1 MKPIKLVKQTK
12 SVDRNLLV
20 LVLSLIFFGLIAIAD
35 ASAPQA
41 LNAFN
46 DKFYFLKQ
54 QLVWVGIAVVV
65 LFITSKIHYS
75 FWEKIATP
83 LFFITLGFLFLVL
96 LPNFSISALGA
107 RRWISI
113 GSINFQP
120 SELIK
125 LSICIF
131 LAKVASK
138 HKGAFSY
145 FLPVIAVT
153 ALIMLQPD
161 LGTTLVVAI
170 ITLSQIFIS
179 DVKPLYIFGS
189 LVAGAIGTMGL
200 ILISPYRKERLLTFF
215 EISRDPLGKS
225 YHIRQVLLGLGSG
238 GIFGVGLGASRQKYL
253 FLPESS
259 TDSIF
264 AVIAEELGFIGSVGI
279 ILLFGYFVFKGF
291 KVAREAPDKFSQ
303 VLATGITAW
312 IGGQAFLNIAS
323 MAALVPL
330 TGIPLPFISYGGSSL
345 VMVTAACGILLGI
358 SKCGVHISRY
368 STQTSIHNAVVRKNV
383 KKIKRRN

>member
-1 MKPIKLVKQTK
+1 M
-12 SVDRNLLV
+12 
-20 LVLSLIFFGLIAIAD
+20 
-35 ASAPQA
+35 
-41 LNAFN
+41 
-46 DKFYFLKQ
+46 
-54 QLVWVGIAVVV
+54 
-65 LFITSKIHYS
+65 
-75 FWEKIATP
+75 
-83 LFFITLGFLFLVL
+83 LVL
-96 LPNFSISALGA
+96 LPNFSILALGA

-138 HKGAFSY
+138 QKGAFSY
-145 FLPVIAVT
+145 FLPVIIVT
-153 ALIMLQPD
+153 GLIMLQPD
-161 LGTTLVVAI
+161 LGTTLVIAI

-179 DVKPLYIFGS
+179 DVNPMYFFGS
-189 LVAGAIGTMGL
+189 LVVGAVGTMGL
-200 ILISPYRKERLLTFF
+200 ILTSPYRKDRLLTFF

-238 GIFGVGLGASRQKYL
+238 GVFGVGLGASRQKYL

-264 AVIAEELGFIGSVGI
+264 AVIAEELGLIGSVGI

-291 KVAREAPDKFSQ
+291 MVAREAPDRFSQ

-323 MAALVPL
+323 MVALVPL

-358 SKCGVHISRY
+358 SRY
-368 STQTSIHNAVVRKNV
+368 SIRTSVHNAIVRKNV
-383 KKIKRRN
+383 KKFKRRN